1 MILANLNKTAI
12 FRRPISVWVKEKWQ
26 NVRNPLE
33 HPEFQKLST
42 LIRAKGAHYDAIL
55 LSVSNKGEFTSKLR
69 IFDLNIG
76 DLKPVI
82 NLFYPNPSS
91 CLLFLCLVLLTNI
104 IITLPTFKQQQ
115 YKPAIHC

>member
-1 MILANLNKTAI
+1 MSEILWNTLN
-12 FRRPISVWVKEKWQ
+12 FSSYRPLIEQMV
-26 NVRNPLE
+26 
-33 HPEFQKLST
+33 LSE
-42 LIRAKGAHYDAIL
+42 LAEICKHHYDAIL

-82 NLFYPNPSS
+82 NIFYPNPSC
-91 CLLFLCLVLLTNI
+91 CLLFLCLELLTNIIII

>member
-1 MILANLNKTAI
+1 MSEILWNTLN
-12 FRRPISVWVKEKWQ
+12 FRSYRPLIEQMV
-26 NVRNPLE
+26 
-33 HPEFQKLST
+33 LSE
-42 LIRAKGAHYDAIL
+42 LAEICKHHYDAIL

-104 IITLPTFKQQQ
+104 TIIIITLPNSNTNQHTLLVRAIKLTFNTHK
-115 YKPAIHC
+115 KK